1 MKLFAPRPSVFLLSL
16 ILAILSVAGV
26 VHYVPY
32 ITEIS
37 FWLLVAAYLVLMM
50 AVLVSGP

>member
-1 MKLFAPRPSVFLLSL
+1 MKLYAPRPAVFLLSL
-16 ILAILSVAGV
+16 ILAVLSVAGV

-37 FWLLVAAYLVLMM
+37 FWLLVGAYIVLMM
-50 AVLVSGP
+50 AVLARGP